1 MTFPG
6 VLWGAGMALLKRVLH
21 SYTTRHNTDRW
32 YLQFDT
38 ETKRLCILHEWGVP
52 DDPRDGTAGERV
64 ELDIAAYLTTGD
76 DAGRRE
82 LARLVTA
89 MFENGSRNA
98 AA

>member
-1 MTFPG
+1 
-6 VLWGAGMALLKRVLH
+6 MALLKRVLH
-21 SYTTRHNTDRW
+21 SYRTRDNADRW

-38 ETKRLCILHEWGVP
+38 ETKRLCVLHEWGAL
-52 DDPRDGTAGERV
+52 DDLRAGTAGERV
-64 ELDIAAYLTTGD
+64 ELDIAAYLTTSD

-89 MFENGSRNA
+89 MFENGPGNA